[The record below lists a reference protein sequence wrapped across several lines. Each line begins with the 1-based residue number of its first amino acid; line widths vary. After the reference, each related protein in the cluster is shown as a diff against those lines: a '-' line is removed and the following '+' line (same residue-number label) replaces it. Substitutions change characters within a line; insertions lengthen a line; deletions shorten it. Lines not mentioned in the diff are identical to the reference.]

1 LSAQLGQVAFGMA
14 LAYVYRQV
22 GTEPGEM
29 AAATERR
36 GTERPAGML
45 NDLLDCLIDLGAGA
59 PHLEAGVVLRVE
71 VDPGGAFAKGG
82 TGTVQG
88 CIDCA
93 QMRIGMR
100 VAPGFAALFVKVAG
114 QGLGAPYQQAAI
126 PAPPC
131 QKPGRDRYWPGEPM
145 ASPGE
150 SSSSITTLLVAA
162 MPTACQC
169 SARMRWLG

>member
-1 LSAQLGQVAFGMA
+1 LPAQLGQVAFGVA

-45 NDLLDCLIDLGAGA
+45 NDLLDRLLDLGAGA

-71 VDPGGAFAKGG
+71 VDPRGAFVQGCA
-82 TGTVQG
+82 GTVQG

-114 QGLGAPYQQAAI
+114 QGLGGAI
-126 PAPPC
+126 PAS
-131 QKPGRDRYWPGEPM
+131 GDTR
-145 ASPGE
+145 
-150 SSSSITTLLVAA
+150 AA
-162 MPTACQC
+162 LPE
-169 SARMRWLG
+169 ART